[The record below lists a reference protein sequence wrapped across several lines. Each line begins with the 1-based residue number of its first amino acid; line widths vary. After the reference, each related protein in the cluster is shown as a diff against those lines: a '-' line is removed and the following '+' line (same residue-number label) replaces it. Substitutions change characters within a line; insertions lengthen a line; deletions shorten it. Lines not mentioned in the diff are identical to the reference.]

1 MKLPDSWRNGTVA
14 VIGLG
19 KSGVAVTRLLAREHV
34 KVYASD
40 GSHHPY
46 AGDALQAL
54 GALPGV
60 EVEIGHHNIARI
72 SHAAG
77 VVVSPGVPP
86 DAPPLQAA
94 RAAGIPVVSE
104 LDVGCRALGDTRLIA
119 ITGTNGKTTTT
130 ALIAHLLRTA
140 GIDAEAVGNIGRPVS
155 DLALSAPRPQLLAVE
170 VSSFQLHDSPHF
182 APDVGVLTN
191 LAPDHLD
198 RYATVGEYYA
208 DKALLFRNAGATNT
222 WVVNGDDRAVLDM
235 VKGVAGAK
243 VQFSLEW
250 KADAWYDGAAD
261 VLMLQND
268 VLLPRKE
275 LSLLGAHN
283 VANALA
289 GALAVHRAG
298 VAQASITRG
307 LTTFQ
312 ALPHRLEPVRE
323 AGGVLWI
330 NDSKATNIASTVVAV
345 DAMTRPFV
353 LLLGGRHKG
362 EPYTRLGSLLK
373 RRCRL
378 VIAYGE
384 AGPVV
389 AKDLE
394 GQVPIARGTTFA
406 TVLEQARAAARPG
419 DAVLLSPACSSYDQF
434 KNYEERGATFRR
446 FAEGL

>member
-1 MKLPDSWRNGTVA
+1 MTLPDSWRRGTVA

-19 KSGVAVTRLLAREHV
+19 KSGVAATRLLAREHV

-40 GSHHPY
+40 GSTHPY
-46 AGDALQAL
+46 AEDALQAL

-60 EVEIGHHNIARI
+60 EVEVGHHDLTRI
-72 SHAAG
+72 QRAAA

-86 DAPPLQAA
+86 DAPPLRAA
-94 RAAGIPVVSE
+94 HQAGIPIVSE
-104 LDVGCRALGDTRLIA
+104 LDVGCRALEGTRVIA

-130 ALIAHLLRTA
+130 ALIAHLLRSA
-140 GIDAEAVGNIGRPVS
+140 GLAAEAVGNIGRPVS
-155 DLALSAPRPQLLAVE
+155 DLALSSPHPQVLAVE

-182 APDVGVLTN
+182 APDIGVLTN

-198 RYATVGEYYA
+198 RYASVEEYYA
-208 DKALLFRNAGATNT
+208 DKALLFRNAAATNA

-235 VKGVAGAK
+235 VQSIVGTKL
-243 VQFSLEW
+243 QFSLGW
-250 KADAWYDGAAD
+250 QADAWYDLPAD
-261 VLMLQND
+261 ALRLKNT
-268 VLLPRKE
+268 VLLPRRK
-275 LSLLGAHN
+275 LRLLGAHN

-298 VAQASITRG
+298 VTPAAIAQG
-307 LTTFQ
+307 LETFH

-323 AGGVLWI
+323 VGGVLWI

-345 DAMTRPFV
+345 EAMTRPYV

-362 EPYTRLGSLLK
+362 EPYTRLGPLLK
-373 RRCRL
+373 PRCRL

-384 AGPVV
+384 AGPIV

-394 GQVPIARGTTFA
+394 NQVPIARGTTFA
-406 TVLEQARAAARPG
+406 DVLERARAAARPG

-446 FAEGL
+446 FAEDV